1 MSCAL
6 VSSLL
11 YALASVM
18 QHRAARAQPQHTSMR
33 WGLMLRLV
41 RNRSWIIGIGLDAL
55 AYALQFVA
63 LGHASL
69 VLVQPLL
76 VSGLLFALPL
86 GAWLAGGRMTGRDWW
101 GAVLLV
107 IGLSLFLVVASPGK
121 GHDQASARGWIGLLI
136 VTGVIIC
143 ILVVLALGPERTNTR
158 HRATLLAAA
167 AGINYGVTAALTKA
181 VAHLLRIGPSHVLA
195 SWELYALIAGG
206 VIGML
211 MASSAFQAGA
221 LDASLPMITVAD
233 PVASILIGALILGE
247 SVRTGAL
254 PTPLELLGL
263 VLVIVGVVAL
273 SKAEVVRLVH
283 DEAAETS

>member
-1 MSCAL
+1 
-6 VSSLL
+6 
-11 YALASVM
+11 
-18 QHRAARAQPQHTSMR
+18 MR
-33 WGLMLRLV
+33 WGLLLRLV
-41 RNRSWIIGIGLDAL
+41 RNRTWMVGIGLDAL

-63 LGHASL
+63 LGHGSL

-101 GAVLLV
+101 GAVALV
-107 IGLSLFLVVASPGK
+107 VGLSLFLVVASPGK
-121 GHDQASARGWIGLLI
+121 GHDQASARGWIGLFIL
-136 VTGVIIC
+136 TGVLAFA
-143 ILVVLALGPERTNTR
+143 LVVVALGPERRNMR

-167 AGINYGVTAALTKA
+167 AGLVYGVTAALSKA
-181 VAHLLRIGPSHVLA
+181 LAHLLHVGVGHVVA

-211 MASSAFQAGA
+211 LASSAFQAGA
-221 LDASLPMITVAD
+221 LDASLPVVTVVD

-247 SVRTGAL
+247 SVTTGPL
-254 PTPLELLGL
+254 PTTLELLGL
-263 VLVIVGVVAL
+263 ALVIVGVVAL

-283 DEAAETS
+283 DEAAEST